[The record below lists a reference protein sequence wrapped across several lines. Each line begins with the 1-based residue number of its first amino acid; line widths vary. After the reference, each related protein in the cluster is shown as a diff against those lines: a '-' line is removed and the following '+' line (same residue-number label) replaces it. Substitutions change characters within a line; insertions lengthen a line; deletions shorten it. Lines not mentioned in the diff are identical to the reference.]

1 MRTNTF
7 DDIDRLLDRM
17 NRFAGFDD
25 GAWDGDSMQSSTM
38 KVDMSDHGD
47 ELVVV
52 ADLPGFERDEIDLSV
67 DGDRLTIAGSHQ
79 VDTEDEDEE
88 RSYVHRE
95 RASRTVR
102 RTIALPVETDAEAAS
117 ATYSNGV
124 LTVTLPTLEDSTGHR
139 IDID

>member
-7 DDIDRLLDRM
+7 DDIDRLFDRM

-25 GAWDGDSMQSSTM
+25 GVWGDASMRSDTT
-38 KVDMSDHGD
+38 KVDVSDHGD

-52 ADLPGFERDEIDLSV
+52 ADLPGFDREEIDLTV
-67 DGDRLTIAGSHQ
+67 EDGRLTIAASH
-79 VDTEDEDEE
+79 DAESDDEDAT
-88 RSYVHRE
+88 YVHRE
-95 RASRTVR
+95 RARRAVR
-102 RTIALPVETDAEAAS
+102 RTVSLPAEVDEDGAS

-124 LTVTLPTLEDSTGHR
+124 LTVTLPTVSGSGGHR

>member
-1 MRTNTF
+1 
-7 DDIDRLLDRM
+7 M

-25 GAWDGDSMQSSTM
+25 GVGSDSMQSSTM
-38 KVDMSDHGD
+38 KVDVSDHGD

-52 ADLPGFERDEIDLSV
+52 ADLPGFDREEIDLSV
-67 DGDRLTIAGSHQ
+67 DDDQLTIAASHQ
-79 VDTEDEDEE
+79 VDAEETDEE

-102 RTIALPVETDAEAAS
+102 RSISLPVEVDAEGAS
-117 ATYSNGV
+117 AAYSNGV
-124 LTVTLPTLEDSTGHR
+124 LTVTLPTLAESSGHR